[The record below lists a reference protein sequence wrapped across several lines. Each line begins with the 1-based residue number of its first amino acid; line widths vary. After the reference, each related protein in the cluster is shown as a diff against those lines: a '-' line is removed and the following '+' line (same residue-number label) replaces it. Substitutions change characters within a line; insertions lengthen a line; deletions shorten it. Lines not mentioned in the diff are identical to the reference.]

1 MVDTLETARAHGLSV
16 RPKVSQGATMAM
28 TIDFD
33 PHNAD
38 MARIIEAWLP
48 LTFAMNS
55 INRSM
60 GLTDLYPFVL
70 GPAVIVK
77 LTFIHDRIHARDLQ
91 RRPSAHSGLR
101 AIVASLKRKMSA
113 PMP

>member
-1 MVDTLETARAHGLSV
+1 
-16 RPKVSQGATMAM
+16 MAM
-28 TIDFD
+28 TVDFD

-60 GLTDLYPFVL
+60 GLSDLYPFVL

-77 LTFIHDRIHARDLQ
+77 LSFIHDRIHAHDL
-91 RRPSAHSGLR
+91 RRPPSAHSGLR
-101 AIVASLKRKMSA
+101 AIVAGLKRRMSA